1 MQKRSS
7 LEAPM
12 FEKAWKYIF
21 TRWNGMAEM
30 DKEVTWLFSFSC
42 MLSETYKQ
50 NKIQSGADFTP
61 TEIRNPLAWRC
72 LSLCKPF

>member
-1 MQKRSS
+1 
-7 LEAPM
+7 
-12 FEKAWKYIF
+12 
-21 TRWNGMAEM
+21 MAEM
-30 DKEVTWLFSFSC
+30 DKEVTWLFSVSR

-72 LSLCKPF
+72 LSPCKPF